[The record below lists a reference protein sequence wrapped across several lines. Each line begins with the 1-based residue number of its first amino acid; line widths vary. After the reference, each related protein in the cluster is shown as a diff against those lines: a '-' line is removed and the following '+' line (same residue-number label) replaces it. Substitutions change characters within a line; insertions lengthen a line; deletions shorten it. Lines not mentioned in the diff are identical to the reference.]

1 LNLCEKLEK
10 LGVEIPSANIPT
22 GAYSPVSRSG
32 NLVFTSGQT
41 PRRGGVLC
49 YTGRLGENITLE
61 QGISSAKQC
70 AINCLALI
78 NDLAGG
84 LDNIDQI
91 IRVTGYVNCTPDFFK
106 QSQVI
111 DGASEFLI
119 ALFGENGTHARSAIG
134 VCALP
139 GNAPCE
145 VEMIVRVKTLPDTDQ
160 FRRDSAIGK

>member
-1 LNLCEKLEK
+1 LNFSKKLEDM
-10 LGVEIPSANIPT
+10 GIEIPSANKPI
-22 GAYSPVSRSG
+22 GAYSSVSSVG

-41 PRRGGVLC
+41 PRRNGVLC
-49 YTGRLGENITLE
+49 CTGRLGENITIE
-61 QGISSAKQC
+61 QGASAAKQC
-70 AINCLALI
+70 AINCLAII

-111 DGASEFLI
+111 DGASQFLI
-119 ALFGENGTHARSAIG
+119 SIFGENGVHARSAIG

-145 VEMIVRVKTLPDTDQ
+145 VEMIVRVKNSLDRVSLVSNQ
-160 FRRDSAIGK
+160 HM